1 MKKVNGSFV
10 MFPIVANLV
19 ALIVRPIIV
28 AQSML
33 RRLASHANDGTTNFL
48 MLMTKRPKTILT
60 LESRSFIA
68 GTLTEKGKHGA
79 CRPFATNGISL

>member
-1 MKKVNGSFV
+1 MCR
-10 MFPIVANLV
+10 IVAKLV

-33 RRLASHANDGTTNFL
+33 RRLASHVNDGTTNFL
-48 MLMTKRPKTILT
+48 MRMTKWPKTILA
-60 LESRSFIA
+60 LESRRIIA
-68 GTLTEKGKHGA
+68 GTPTEKRKHGA